1 MNRRNHALWAITV
14 MLFAGLAPQVS
25 LAGTPVETNHSPVR
39 THAVGKKV
47 AD

>member
-1 MNRRNHALWAITV
+1 MSNNSYPLSAITV